1 MYVYIKVRDG
11 GHWLYTVGYYSPE
24 DYEWTPESDW
34 PNREDAARRVSW
46 LNGGT
51 GEPFT
56 I

>member
-1 MYVYIKVRDG
+1 MYVYVRIASGSYAVGHYAPDG
-11 GHWLYTVGYYSPE
+11 
-24 DYEWTPESDW
+24 EWVEESDW
-34 PNREDAARRVSW
+34 ANREDAARRVSW